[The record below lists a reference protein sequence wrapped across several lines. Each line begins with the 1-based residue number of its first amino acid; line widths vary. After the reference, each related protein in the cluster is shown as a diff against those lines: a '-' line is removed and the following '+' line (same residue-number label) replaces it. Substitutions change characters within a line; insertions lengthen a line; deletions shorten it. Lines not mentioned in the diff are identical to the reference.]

1 MNVDAIGDDAL
12 KKKLSRK
19 AQKKMKR
26 EAARG
31 EWRGLIPRR
40 EVPEFSAWMTD
51 ERHKWQSQSPDA
63 GEVLRVYRDG
73 ITLNVLW
80 DGKRTICGRHMM
92 ALWYTF
98 CCFRN
103 G

>member
-1 MNVDAIGDDAL
+1 M
-12 KKKLSRK
+12 KLSSK
-19 AQKKMKR
+19 ARKKMKR
-26 EAARG
+26 EAAQGR
-31 EWRGLIPRR
+31 WRGLIALRD
-40 EVPEFSAWMTD
+40 VPEFSAWLTD
-51 ERHKWQSQSPDA
+51 ENHHWQSQSPDI
-63 GEVLRVYRDG
+63 GEVLRVHRDG

-80 DGKRTICGRHMM
+80 DGTRTICGRHMM

>member
-1 MNVDAIGDDAL
+1 M
-12 KKKLSRK
+12 KKTLSRK
-19 AQKKMKR
+19 ARKKMKR
-26 EAARG
+26 EAVRC
-31 EWRGLIPRR
+31 EWRGLIRIR
-40 EVPEFSAWMTD
+40 DIPEFSAWLTD
-51 ERHKWQSQSPDA
+51 ERHEWQSQSPDA
-63 GEVLRVYRDG
+63 GEVLRVYRHG

-80 DGKRTICGRHMM
+80 DGTRTICGRHMM